1 MRYFEIAKA
10 PTRYILA
17 DADGKAPSGNH
28 AALVERPIGDFGAW
42 TVGIP
47 RTGSAIL
54 PGRRTYLIG
63 GHIGSIYRPGVRNSA
78 SQFPPSQPT
87 AANSLFK
94 GSTDYLSSVLPL
106 FI

>member
-17 DADGKAPSGNH
+17 DADGKAPSGNR
-28 AALVERPIGDFGAW
+28 AALVERLIGDLGAW

-54 PGRRTYLIG
+54 PGRRTGSFGSHVG
-63 GHIGSIYRPGVRNSA
+63 GIYHSSVRN
-78 SQFPPSQPT
+78 T
-87 AANSLFK
+87 
-94 GSTDYLSSVLPL
+94 TDEFSSS
-106 FI
+106 